1 MEIRP
6 IYSAL
11 MRNKPGLVL
20 IVLQVAI
27 TLAVVCNSLFIIL
40 ERHERVGRPS
50 GMNEVDT
57 FAIGSLG
64 FASNFDVKATIRDD
78 LELIRSLPGVLGAT
92 TINSLPM
99 SGGGWGAS
107 FDTQPVD
114 RTGTRRGQSS
124 ALYFVDEG
132 GLDTFGVKLIEG
144 RNFRPEDVTDNTDS
158 SGILSQSII
167 ISSALAKALYPDE
180 SAIGKQVF
188 GLANDNDAVTVVGVV
203 ERLQQPWSRARFVEQ
218 STFVPAYNLG
228 GPQSGYLVRTE
239 PGQRDQ
245 VMAQVEEKLQASNT
259 GRLIR
264 DRRTV
269 QDVRAESY
277 QFDNAMMTILMA
289 VMGGMVVITGLGIV
303 GLASFWVTRRI
314 KQIGTRRALGARKF
328 NILRYFQTENGIM
341 VTMGVVLGALL
352 TYGFNLWLMR
362 EYNAERLPW
371 FYLPIGALTV
381 IVLGQIAVFGPASR
395 AAKVS
400 PAVATRSA

>member
-11 MRNKPGLVL
+11 MRNKAGLIL

-50 GMNEVDT
+50 GMDELNT
-57 FAIGSLG
+57 FAISSLG
-64 FASNFDVKATIRDD
+64 FAPGFDVKATIRED
-78 LELIRSLPGVLGAT
+78 LDMIRALPGVVAAT

-99 SGGGWGAS
+99 SGGGWGGS

-124 ALYFVDEG
+124 ALYFVDEH
-132 GLDTFGVKLIEG
+132 GLEALGATLIEG
-144 RNFRPEDVTDNTDS
+144 RNFRPEDVTELTDD

-167 ISSALAKALYPDE
+167 ISKRLAEQLYPGE
-180 SAIGKQVF
+180 SAVGKQVF
-188 GLANDNDAVTVVGVV
+188 GLANDNEAVTVIGVM

-218 STFVPAYNLG
+218 SSLIPGYNLG
-228 GPQSGYLVRTE
+228 GQFSRYLVRTE

-245 VMAQVEEKLQASNT
+245 VMRAVETKLQESNS
-259 GRLIR
+259 GRLVR
-264 DRRTV
+264 DLETIEA
-269 QDVRAESY
+269 VRARSY
-277 QFDNAMMTILMA
+277 QFDSAMMTTLTA
-289 VMGGMVVITGLGIV
+289 VMAGMIVITGLGIV

-314 KQIGTRRALGARKF
+314 KQIGTRRALGARRF
-328 NILRYFQTENGIM
+328 NILRYFQTENGLM
-341 VTMGVVLGALL
+341 VTMGIVLGTLL

-381 IVLGQIAVFGPASR
+381 LVLGQIAVLGPATR

>member
-11 MRNKPGLVL
+11 MRNKPGLIL

-40 ERHERVGRPS
+40 ERSERVGRPS

-64 FASNFDVKATIRDD
+64 FASNFDVKSTIRED
-78 LELIRSLPGVLGAT
+78 LDMIRAIPGVVAAST
-92 TINSLPM
+92 TNSIPM
-99 SGGGWGAS
+99 SGGGWGAG

-132 GLDTFGVKLIEG
+132 GLDAFGAKLIEG
-144 RNFRPEDVTDNTDS
+144 RNFKPEEITDNTDS
-158 SGILSQSII
+158 SGILAQSII
-167 ISSALAKALYPDE
+167 ISKPLADALFPDGG
-180 SAIGKQVF
+180 AVGKQVF
-188 GLANDNDAVTVVGVV
+188 GLANDDAAVTVIGVM
-203 ERLQQPWSRARFVEQ
+203 ERLQQPWSRSRFVEQ
-218 STFVPAYNLG
+218 STLVPGYNIG
-228 GPQSGYLVRTE
+228 GPQSSYIIRAE
-239 PGQRDQ
+239 PGQRDA
-245 VMAQVEEKLQASNT
+245 VMAAVEAAMQASNS
-259 GRLIR
+259 GRLVR
-264 DRRTV
+264 EMRTIESI
-269 QDVRAESY
+269 RAESY
-277 QFDNAMMTILMA
+277 QFDRAMMTILTV
-289 VMGGMVVITGLGIV
+289 VMGGMIVITGLGIV
-303 GLASFWVTRRI
+303 GMASFWVTRRI

-381 IVLGQIAVFGPASR
+381 IVLGQLAVFGPATRASR
-395 AAKVS
+395 VS
-400 PAVATRSA
+400 PAIATRSA